1 MPLTREEVEHVA
13 QLAHVALTESDV
25 ERFQTQLSQIVDY
38 FKILKRID
46 TEGVPPTSQALP
58 LENVTRPDETREP
71 LDQGTALA
79 NAPLRTDG
87 YFRVRKVLE

>member
-1 MPLTREEVEHVA
+1 MPLTRAEVEHVA
-13 QLAHVALTESDV
+13 QLAHVGLTDEDV
-25 ERFQTQLSQIVDY
+25 ERFRTQLSQILDY
-38 FKILKRID
+38 FEVLKGVD

-58 LENVTRPDETREP
+58 LENVMRPDEPREP
-71 LDQGTALA
+71 LDQQTALA